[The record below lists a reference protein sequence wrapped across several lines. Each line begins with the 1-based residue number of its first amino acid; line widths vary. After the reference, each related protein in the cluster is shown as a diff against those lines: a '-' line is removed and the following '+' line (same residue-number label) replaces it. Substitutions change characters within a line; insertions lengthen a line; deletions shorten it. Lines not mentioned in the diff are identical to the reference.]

1 MILKFKEKL
10 VKICE
15 EFTDIKFEFH
25 LKKWHTDFLRFYQS
39 QTNYNIS
46 KSSLSLSTT
55 IRKGKRSYGFSLDN
69 PTEEALREKINEVE
83 KFIDDLPEDPDYVD
97 MEANCEKT
105 AEIPKQ
111 DNRLVVDLEKKIE
124 ILEQLSEAVASLNY
138 KIYGTFICNYNDTYI
153 VNSNGVDKH
162 EMNSPIALE
171 VKAVNQETEVTVL
184 ETFGGENFKSFDL
197 PDFRDSLVRKAEAG
211 NNEIVDLE
219 PGKYPVVLAPRCIA
233 EYFMYLMS
241 SVSARSLDS
250 KMSFFEGKLDEQV
263 FPKNITITDDPQ
275 HPDMMKYD
283 YTSSGHPYK
292 KMKIIEKGVF
302 RNFIVSNYYAH
313 KLKMKETGSEAS
325 ALVMDTGDKKLSEM
339 IAGIKKGI
347 YISSLHYMNFINAK
361 ETSLTGLTRDGTF
374 LIEDGKITKVIN
386 NLRFTEKI
394 SRIIE
399 NITEI
404 EDKAVTIPFSQNYG
418 HFGIDSYR
426 MPHVTVNNFNITST
440 TGTI

>member
-10 VKICE
+10 VNICA

-25 LKKWHTDFLRFYQS
+25 LKRWNTDFLRFYQS

-55 IRKGKRSYGFSLDN
+55 IHKGKRSYSFSLN
-69 PTEEALREKINEVE
+69 QPTEEALREKISEVTR
-83 KFIDDLPEDPDYVD
+83 FIDDLPEDPDYVD
-97 MEANCEKT
+97 IETNTAKT
-105 AEIPKQ
+105 AEMSKP
-111 DNRLVVDLEKKIE
+111 DNREVVDLEKKIE
-124 ILEQLSEAVASLNY
+124 ILQQLSEAVAPMNY
-138 KIYGTFICNYNDTYI
+138 KIYGTFICNYNDTFI
-153 VNSNGVDKH
+153 INSNGVDKH

-171 VKAVNQETEVTVL
+171 VKAVHQKTEVTVL
-184 ETFGGENFKSFDL
+184 ETFGGENFASFDL
-197 PDFRDSLVRKAEAG
+197 PDFRDNLVRKSEAG

-219 PGKYPVVLAPRCIA
+219 PGTYPVVLAPRCIA
-233 EYFMYLMS
+233 EYLMYLMG

-250 KMSFFEGKLDEQV
+250 KQSFFEGKLNEQI
-263 FPKNITITDDPQ
+263 FPETITVTDNPQ
-275 HPDMMKYD
+275 HPEMMQYD
-283 YTSSGHPYK
+283 YTSSGHPYENL
-292 KMKIIEKGVF
+292 KIIENGVF
-302 RNFIVSNYYAH
+302 RNFMVNNYYAH

-325 ALVMDTGDKKLSEM
+325 ALVMDTGDKNLSEM
-339 IAGIKKGI
+339 IGGIKKGI
-347 YISSLHYMNFINAK
+347 YISSLHYMNFINAR

-394 SRIIE
+394 SRILE

-404 EDKAVTIPFSQNYG
+404 ENKAVTIPFSQNYED
-418 HFGIDSYR
+418 FGIDSYR
-426 MPHVTVNNFNITST
+426 MPHVTVSQFNITST

>member
-10 VKICE
+10 VNICN
-15 EFTDIKFEFH
+15 EFTDLKFQFH
-25 LKKWHTDFLRFYQS
+25 LRKWHTDFLRFYQS

-46 KSSLSLSTT
+46 KSSLALSATVH
-55 IRKGKRSYGFSLDN
+55 KGKRYYDFSLDN
-69 PTEEALREKINEVE
+69 PTEEALREKINEVV

-97 MEANCEKT
+97 IEANINKT
-105 AEIPKQ
+105 AEKPKP
-111 DNRLVVDLEKKIE
+111 DNRETVDLEKKIE
-124 ILEQLSEAVASLNY
+124 ILQQLAKAVAPFDY
-138 KIYGTFICNYNDTYI
+138 KIYGTFICNYNDLYI

-171 VKAVNQETEVTVL
+171 VKAVNQKTEVTVL

-197 PDFRDSLVRKAEAG
+197 PDFRDSLVKKAEAG

-233 EYFMYLMS
+233 EYFMYLMN

-250 KMSFFEGKLDEQV
+250 KNSFFEGKLDQKL
-263 FPKNITITDDPQ
+263 FPENVSITDNPQ
-275 HPDMMKYD
+275 HPDMMQFD
-283 YTSSGHPYK
+283 YTNSGHPYENL
-292 KMKIIEKGVF
+292 KIIENGVF
-302 RNFIVSNYYAH
+302 RNFMVSNYYAH

-325 ALVMDTGDKKLSEM
+325 ALIMDTGDKTLAEM

-347 YISSLHYMNFINAK
+347 YVSSLHYMNFINPK
-361 ETSLTGLTRDGTF
+361 ETSVTGLTRDGTF

-394 SRIIE
+394 VRIIE

-404 EDKAVTIPFSQNYG
+404 ENKAVTIPFSQNYG

-426 MPHVTVNNFNITST
+426 MPHVTISSFNITSS

>member
-10 VKICE
+10 VNICR
-15 EFTDIKFEFH
+15 EFTDIKFEFY
-25 LKKWHTDFLRFYQS
+25 LKKWNTDFLRFYQS

-46 KSSLSLSTT
+46 KSSLSLGTT
-55 IRKGKRSYGFSLDN
+55 IHKGKRSYYFSLDQ
-69 PTEEALREKINEVE
+69 PTEEALREKISEVE

-97 MEANCEKT
+97 IEANITKT
-105 AEIPKQ
+105 AEKPKQ

-124 ILEQLSEAVASLNY
+124 ILQQLSKAVAPLNY
-138 KIYGTFICNYNDTYI
+138 KIYGTFICNYNDTFI
-153 VNSNGVDKH
+153 INSNGVDKH
-162 EMNSPIALE
+162 EMNSPIAME

-184 ETFGGENFKSFDL
+184 ETFGGENFASFDL
-197 PDFRDSLVRKAEAG
+197 PDFRDSLVKKAEAG

-219 PGKYPVVLAPRCIA
+219 PGTYPVVLAPRCIA
-233 EYFMYLMS
+233 EYFMYLMG
-241 SVSARSLDS
+241 SVSARSLDT
-250 KMSFFEGKLDEQV
+250 KQSFFEGKLNEQV
-263 FPKNITITDDPQ
+263 FPETITVTDNPQ
-275 HPDMMKYD
+275 HPEMMQYD
-283 YTSSGHPYK
+283 YTGSGHPYEN
-292 KMKIIEKGVF
+292 MKIIEKGVF
-302 RNFIVSNYYAH
+302 RNFMVSNYYAH

-325 ALVMDTGDKKLSEM
+325 ALVMDTGDKTLNEM

-374 LIEDGKITKVIN
+374 LIEDGKITKVVN

-394 SRIIE
+394 SRVVE

-404 EDKAVTIPFSQNYG
+404 ENKAVTIPFSQNYG

-426 MPHVTVNNFNITST
+426 MPHVTVSQFNITST